1 MAKRA
6 YVLSRTYAILWHNGT
21 DDRLYVFV
29 HTTYDYVQAHARRRA
44 FLPNLAKTQRLRG
57 STSQAQQAGRHSGT
71 PGTGLAIRAGMSA
84 TADRQPK
91 GAQTMTLAQAQKR
104 LSAVSN
110 MLPVI
115 SGDLRIGD
123 DCAQAEIETA
133 IAYLDTVLRAVK
145 ADEIDYNE

>member
-1 MAKRA
+1 
-6 YVLSRTYAILWHNGT
+6 
-21 DDRLYVFV
+21 
-29 HTTYDYVQAHARRRA
+29 
-44 FLPNLAKTQRLRG
+44 
-57 STSQAQQAGRHSGT
+57 
-71 PGTGLAIRAGMSA
+71 
-84 TADRQPK
+84 
-91 GAQTMTLAQAQKR
+91 MTLTQAQKR

-115 SGDLRIGD
+115 SGDLCIGD